1 MKPADL
7 SNTERLALELGHA
20 GRNAVVY
27 IDEDRNADRPI
38 TLHTYRPYGHTP
50 DRPVVIVQHGV
61 MRNGDDYRDFWVPA
75 ADKHK
80 LLIVAPTFSNEIWPG
95 VESYNNGLAYTAM
108 GNPRHVD
115 GWSYALPARV
125 VADLVA
131 AELVD
136 GNNTYLFGHS
146 AGGVTAVIY
155 TLEHQS
161 ELAGL
166 VCESFAYQ
174 VPAPDF
180 AIAALK
186 GLSHLAPHAH
196 VLALPN
202 KAFSRDATVV
212 AMMDADPL
220 IAHESQPTR
229 TVAALAIADDRLK
242 REFPLITLPVFILHG
257 TADKATKPSGSQ
269 EFFANVGSTDKTL
282 KLYDGHFHDMLN
294 DIGKEEVLADITSW
308 IEARV

>member
-1 MKPADL
+1 MTTLPTEQRYTGKSGLRIAYRSWHPAGAAKAAVLIVPGFNSHSGYYGWVAEELSKQGFAVYAVDL
-7 SNTERLALELGHA
+7 RGRGLSDGERFY
-20 GRNAVVY
+20 VDS
-27 IDEDRNADRPI
+27 IDDYVAD
-38 TLHTYRPYGHTP
+38 
-50 DRPVVIVQHGV
+50 VHGV
-61 MRNGDDYRDFWVPA
+61 MQ
-75 ADKHK
+75 
-80 LLIVAPTFSNEIWPG
+80 IVKQREPG
-95 VESYNNGLAYTAM
+95 LKVF
-108 GNPRHVD
+108 
-115 GWSYALPARV
+115 
-125 VADLVA
+125 
-131 AELVD
+131 
-136 GNNTYLFGHS
+136 LFGHS
-146 AGGVTAVIY
+146 AGGVTACIY
-155 TLEHQS
+155 ALDHQD
-161 ELAGL
+161 ELSGL
-166 VCESFAYQ
+166 ICESFAYQ

-202 KAFSRDATVV
+202 KAFSRDATIV